1 MTIMFPLIVVP
12 SYEASGGNPVI
23 VYGVIAGILAGAVAG
38 DHASPISDTTIL
50 GAMAS
55 ECKLINHVKTQAPY
69 AFTVALWSILVGTIP
84 SGMEAFGNS
93 ICALLG
99 LLAMAFHAFLT
110 SAPAINKSGRFDIFT
125 ELYLMLKKDEY
136 LLDLKEKTKQVGET
150 GETLALSD
158 IGEEIA
164 KPLTGDDEELVKDQ
178 GEPVIEGD
186 EDTASG
192 GGVAEEAEPE
202 EPAEPAE
209 KAFGESVI
217 SA

>member
-84 SGMEAFGNS
+84 SGMETFGNS

-136 LLDLKEKTKQVGET
+136 LLDLKEKAKQVCET
-150 GETLALSD
+150 GETFALPD
-158 IGEEIA
+158 IGEEIV
-164 KPLTGDDEELVKDQ
+164 KCLKGDEEELVKY
-178 GEPVIEGD
+178 EE
-186 EDTASG
+186 EDSVSTA
-192 GGVAEEAEPE
+192 AAAAAAEAEYQTG
-202 EPAEPAE
+202 
-209 KAFGESVI
+209 KGFDESVI

>member
-136 LLDLKEKTKQVGET
+136 LLDLKEKAKQVCET
-150 GETLALSD
+150 GETFALPD
-158 IGEEIA
+158 IGEEIV
-164 KPLTGDDEELVKDQ
+164 KCLKGDEEELVKY
-178 GEPVIEGD
+178 EE
-186 EDTASG
+186 EDSVSTA
-192 GGVAEEAEPE
+192 AAAAAAAEAEYQTG
-202 EPAEPAE
+202 
-209 KAFGESVI
+209 KGFDESVI